1 MNSIFILIMLSI
13 FAIGCVTNIS
23 EKGWQ
28 SQYRGNVILA
38 GYSTEQNVI
47 ENIGLPDKKE
57 YKPDGTFSYV
67 YRTQEPILIKNNTPV
82 ETIIEFNKDGVVSS
96 IKY

>member
-1 MNSIFILIMLSI
+1 MLSI

-28 SQYRGNVILA
+28 SQYRDNAILA

-47 ENIGLPDKKE
+47 DFLGTPDKKE
-57 YKPDGTFSYV
+57 HKPDGTYRYV
-67 YRTQEPILIKNNTPV
+67 YKTQGQILIKNNTPA

-96 IKY
+96 IK